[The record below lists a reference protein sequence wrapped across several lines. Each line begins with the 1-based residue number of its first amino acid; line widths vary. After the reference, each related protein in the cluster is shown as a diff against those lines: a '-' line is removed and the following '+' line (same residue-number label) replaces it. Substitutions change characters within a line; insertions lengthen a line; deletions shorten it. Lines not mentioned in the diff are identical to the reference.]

1 MEGNGPFDPVDEASE
16 ESFPASDAP
25 ARTVVTGIQDVAVP
39 PAPPGEVAI
48 ENNEAA
54 HRFEARFPEGIAEL
68 RYRYDGGSTMVLVHT
83 EVPRVLRHQG
93 IATRLAASAL
103 AFARDH
109 RFEVVPQCPFVAAYI
124 TRHQEFASLIRA
136 GIRAGTA
143 AGPAPAAHRDDA
155 GDAAERRHSPEKE
168 GPHR

>member
-1 MEGNGPFDPVDEASE
+1 MEGHGPADPVDEASE

-25 ARTVVTGIQDVAVP
+25 ARTVVTGIQDVAIP
-39 PAPPGEVAI
+39 PTVVPGEVAI

-68 RYRYDGGSTMVLVHT
+68 RYRYDGGGTLVLVHT

-93 IATRLAASAL
+93 IATRLAAAAL
-103 AFARDH
+103 AFARDG

-124 TRHQEFASLIRA
+124 TQHPEFASLIRPD
-136 GIRAGTA
+136 TA
-143 AGPAPAAHRDDA
+143 AGHASAAHRDGS
-155 GDAAERRHSPEKE
+155 GDATGRRRSPAGE

>member
-25 ARTVVTGIQDVAVP
+25 ARTVVTGIEDVAIPP
-39 PAPPGEVAI
+39 PAPGEVAI

-68 RYRYDGGSTMVLVHT
+68 RYRYDGGSTLVLVHT

-93 IATRLAASAL
+93 IATRLAGAAL
-103 AFARDH
+103 AFARDR

-124 TRHQEFASLIRA
+124 TQHQEFASLIRA
-136 GIRAGTA
+136 RTA
-143 AGPAPAAHRDDA
+143 AGPASAPHRDDA
-155 GDAAERRHSPEKE
+155 GDATERRRSPAKE

>member
-25 ARTVVTGIQDVAVP
+25 ARAVVTGIQDVAIP
-39 PAPPGEVAI
+39 PAAPGEVAI

-68 RYRYDGGSTMVLVHT
+68 RYRYDGGGTLVLVHT

-93 IATRLAASAL
+93 IATRLAGAAL
-103 AFARDH
+103 AFARD
-109 RFEVVPQCPFVAAYI
+109 RGFEVVPQCPFVAAYI
-124 TRHQEFASLIRA
+124 TRHREFASLIRA
-136 GIRAGTA
+136 ATA
-143 AGPAPAAHRDDA
+143 AGPASAALRDDE
-155 GDAAERRHSPEKE
+155 GDATGRRRSPAKE
-168 GPHR
+168 GPRR

>member
-16 ESFPASDAP
+16 GSFPASDAP
-25 ARTVVTGIQDVAVP
+25 ARTVVTGIQDVAIP
-39 PAPPGEVAI
+39 PAAPSEVTI

-54 HRFEARFPEGIAEL
+54 HRFEARFPDGIAEL
-68 RYRYDGGSTMVLVHT
+68 RYRYDRGGTLVLVHT

-93 IATRLAASAL
+93 IATRLAGAAL
-103 AFARDH
+103 EFARDR

-124 TRHQEFASLIRA
+124 TRHREFASLIRA
-136 GIRAGTA
+136 ATA
-143 AGPAPAAHRDDA
+143 AGPASAARRDDE
-155 GDAAERRHSPEKE
+155 GDATGRRRSPAKE

>member
-1 MEGNGPFDPVDEASE
+1 MEGNGPSDPVDEASE

-25 ARTVVTGIQDVAVP
+25 ARTVVTGIQDVAIP
-39 PAPPGEVAI
+39 PTATAQVAI

-68 RYRYDGGSTMVLVHT
+68 RYRYDGRATLVLVHT
-83 EVPRVLRHQG
+83 EVPRVLRHRG
-93 IATRLAASAL
+93 IATRLAGAAL
-103 AFARDH
+103 AFARDR

-124 TRHQEFASLIRA
+124 TRHPEFASLIRA
-136 GIRAGTA
+136 DTA
-143 AGPAPAAHRDDA
+143 AGHASAAHRDDS
-155 GDAAERRHSPEKE
+155 GDATERRRSPPRE

>member
-1 MEGNGPFDPVDEASE
+1 MEGNGPFDPADEASE

-25 ARTVVTGIQDVAVP
+25 ARTVVTGIQDVAIP
-39 PAPPGEVAI
+39 PAAPGEVAI

-68 RYRYDGGSTMVLVHT
+68 RYRYDGGSTLVLVHT

-93 IATRLAASAL
+93 IATRLAGAAL
-103 AFARDH
+103 AFARDR

-136 GIRAGTA
+136 GTA
-143 AGPAPAAHRDDA
+143 AGPASAAHRDDA
-155 GDAAERRHSPEKE
+155 GDAAERRRLPAKE

>member
-1 MEGNGPFDPVDEASE
+1 MEGNEPSDPVDEASE

-25 ARTVVTGIQDVAVP
+25 ARTVVTGIQDVAIP
-39 PAPPGEVAI
+39 PAAPGGVAI

-68 RYRYDGGSTMVLVHT
+68 RYRYDGGGTLVLVHT

-93 IATRLAASAL
+93 IATRIAGAAL
-103 AFARDH
+103 AFARD
-109 RFEVVPQCPFVAAYI
+109 RGFEVVPQCPFVAAYI
-124 TRHQEFASLIRA
+124 AQHPEFASLIRA
-136 GIRAGTA
+136 DRA
-143 AGPAPAAHRDDA
+143 AGHASAAPRDDS
-155 GDAAERRHSPEKE
+155 GDASGHERSPEKE